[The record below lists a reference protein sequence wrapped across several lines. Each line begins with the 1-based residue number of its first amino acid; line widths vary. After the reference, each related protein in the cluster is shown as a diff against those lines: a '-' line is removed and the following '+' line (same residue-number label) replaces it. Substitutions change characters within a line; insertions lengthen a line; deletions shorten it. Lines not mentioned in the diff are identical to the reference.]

1 MILPADA
8 TASAPAD
15 PLPPRLFADT
25 SARGFAVGIY
35 LEHLEEA
42 SFLHDQ
48 RLALLDDPELPW
60 PDVEDYEDRL
70 EAHLDAL
77 VLGGEL
83 ALAVCRQQSEEGD
96 AGELH
101 AALRV
106 YCRQRR
112 LDLLG
117 EALHAL
123 DPTDEDRVR
132 AATRAVAEELP
143 PEWQHELQRLLRGD
157 AAAQR
162 VAARV
167 LGFRRAPV
175 GAEILAQVADW
186 APEATADLVWALG
199 RLRDRAAYRPLSKL
213 YLESEDRALRS
224 AAALALLRIG
234 EGRVVRA
241 CLMRPTPTD
250 LLTVGLG
257 GSRADV
263 PTLLEIAA
271 RGDAGPDGILALG
284 LLGDASAVSL
294 LLDALSDAELAA
306 SAATALD
313 LITGA
318 GLYAEVLV
326 PEEEDEEPEGAEPAG
341 AEPTGSTLLQLVA
354 DPAVWREWWQES
366 AGRFSRGVR
375 YRGGEPYAPGA
386 LVATLL
392 SPGSRRSA
400 RQLVSEELVIRYG
413 IDLGFEAELTVAEQR
428 RVLGEYAQW
437 EATGGR
443 ALSPGWWY
451 LAGQPC
457 AS

>member
-15 PLPPRLFADT
+15 PLPPRLVADT

-83 ALAVCRQQSEEGD
+83 ALAVCRQQAEEGD

-101 AALRV
+101 AAVRV

-117 EALHAL
+117 EALQAL
-123 DPTDEDRVR
+123 APADEERVR
-132 AATRAVAEELP
+132 AATGAIAAELP
-143 PEWQHELQRLLRGD
+143 TEWQPELQRLLRGG

-162 VAARV
+162 VAARA

-175 GAEILAQVADW
+175 GAEILAHVDAW
-186 APEATADLVWALG
+186 APEAAGDLVWALG
-199 RLRDRAAYRPLSKL
+199 RLRDRTAYRPLSKL
-213 YLESEDRALRS
+213 YLESDDPAIRS

-241 CLMRPTPTD
+241 CLMRPAPTD

-263 PTLLEIAA
+263 PALLEIAV
-271 RGDAGPDGILALG
+271 RGDAGPEGILALG
-284 LLGDASAVSL
+284 LLGDASAVPL
-294 LLDALSDAELAA
+294 LLDALADAALAA
-306 SAATALD
+306 PAATALD

-318 GLYAEVLV
+318 GLYAEVFV
-326 PEEEDEEPEGAEPAG
+326 PEEEDEEPEEGPPAG
-341 AEPTGSTLLQLVA
+341 TTLLQLVA
-354 DPAVWREWWQES
+354 DPAVWRQWWQES

-386 LVATLL
+386 LVAALL
-392 SPGSRRSA
+392 SPGIRRSV
-400 RQLVSEELVIRYG
+400 RQLASEELVVRYG
-413 IDLGFEAELTVAEQR
+413 VDVGFESELTVAEQR
-428 RVLGEYAQW
+428 RVLGQYAQW